1 MTIDDADK
9 ALFRD
14 TVAQSAP
21 PDKDAQQLGAKTKQF
36 DKFSA
41 YSYVSEAYLSGS
53 DEICENPGNISTKL
67 IKKMQRGDI
76 DSAPSIDLHGNTL
89 EQACA
94 ALSEFIYHHQNARFL
109 QIIHGKGYNSANNLS
124 ILKTQAVSFLK
135 QHPQVLAFCSCPPK
149 DGGTGALFVRLK
161 S

>member
-14 TVAQSAP
+14 TVARTAA
-21 PDKDAQQLGAKTKQF
+21 PDKDAQHLGATTKQF
-36 DKFSA
+36 EQFTA
-41 YSYVSEAYLSGS
+41 YSYVSDAYLSGA
-53 DEICENPGNISTKL
+53 DDICENPGNISQKL

-76 DSAPSIDLHGNTL
+76 DNAPSIDLHGNTL
-89 EQACA
+89 EQACK
-94 ALSEFIYHHQNARFL
+94 ALSDFIYHHQNARFVH
-109 QIIHGKGYNSANNLS
+109 IIHGKGYNSANNLS